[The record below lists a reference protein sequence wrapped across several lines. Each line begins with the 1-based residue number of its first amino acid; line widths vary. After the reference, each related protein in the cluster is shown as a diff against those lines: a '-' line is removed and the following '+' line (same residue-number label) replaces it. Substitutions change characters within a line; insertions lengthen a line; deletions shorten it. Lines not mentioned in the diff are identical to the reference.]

1 MSDKRTKDQW
11 DKQQSF
17 ESAGFFPRDDNGIRL
32 HSTDETVK
40 HLLVKALVARELAK
54 RRGPDGYD
62 TEVKSQNGVV
72 DVLDFGSPDEPPAV
86 YEIETDCTRQ
96 AQLQK
101 VEQYAI
107 GPIPPERIYFLD
119 PTEAPDDVHELE
131 AWVNH
136 EVVG

>member
-1 MSDKRTKDQW
+1 MTDKQTADQW
-11 DKQQSF
+11 QKQQSF
-17 ESAGFFPRDDNGIRL
+17 ENAGYFPRDDNGIRL
-32 HSTDETVK
+32 HSADETVK
-40 HLLVKALVARELAK
+40 HLLVKSLVARELAK

-62 TEVKSQNGVV
+62 TEVRSQNGRV
-72 DVLDFGSPDEPPAV
+72 DVLDYGAPDEPPAV
-86 YEIETDCTRQ
+86 YEIQTNCTRSEKL
-96 AQLQK
+96 AK

-119 PTEAPDDVHELE
+119 PTEAPDDVHELA